1 MGAIYWRQIKPPN
14 LADRLIDDFSL
25 RWTFAIAITEDQSI
39 KVDINGTNSTIW
51 HWEVSIYWM
60 HEAHCDVCTVY
71 TQPKKITSCLLMLS
85 SDGASPMLS
94 FILYTWINS
103 FNPISGHLLT
113 YCMASKTYKQHVRRI
128 YNMDEAN
135 RFMKCFLLDLFL
147 CDNILDWFLCLI
159 VEVFKK

>member
-60 HEAHCDVCTVY
+60 HEAHCDVCTHNR
-71 TQPKKITSCLLMLS
+71 KKSHHVCWCCRQMVLHQCY
-85 SDGASPMLS
+85 LS
-94 FILYTWINS
+94 FCILELIASIPSVDICWRIVWLRKHTNNMYEGFTTW
-103 FNPISGHLLT
+103 
-113 YCMASKTYKQHVRRI
+113 MRRI
-128 YNMDEAN
+128 
-135 RFMKCFLLDLFL
+135 DLW
-147 CDNILDWFLCLI
+147 N
-159 VEVFKK
+159 VFFSTYFFAIIY